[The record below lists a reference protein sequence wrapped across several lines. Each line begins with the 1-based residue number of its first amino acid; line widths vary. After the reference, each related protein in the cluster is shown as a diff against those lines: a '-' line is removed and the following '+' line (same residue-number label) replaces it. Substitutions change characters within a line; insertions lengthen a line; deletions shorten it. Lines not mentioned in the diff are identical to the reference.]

1 MTTKKRRE
9 KVVAEITLAH
19 LTEFA
24 GEIGRKLDQDEAI
37 AFLNQEGRAYE
48 MWKRMMLA
56 GEEYIK
62 SALQSHGRSAE
73 SRPHLLP
80 PPRRVVV

>member
-1 MTTKKRRE
+1 MTTKKKRD

-19 LTEFA
+19 LAEFA
-24 GEIGRKLDQDEAI
+24 QEMGRS
-37 AFLNQEGRAYE
+37 LNQAEGIALLNEEGRAYE

-62 SALQSHGRSAE
+62 TALRDQFRRPGSRSISEDQIVA
-73 SRPHLLP
+73 
-80 PPRRVVV
+80 